1 MGSRIASAR
10 LWLLSSAYA
19 VNLIFGAALL
29 ANQMGILYY
38 YAYLRFDLSI
48 TFIAQDLDPIVWII
62 TTAAISAELI
72 FDGLVRSKKA
82 PRGIIALHAALI
94 VSLFAY
100 ALDARAAALICVPF
114 AFSVFTIACFS
125 ARRGGWREAD
135 FLNRSAAMAL
145 AIAAFI
151 LIAIEAGSLSS
162 WIANAFDYQTPFAG
176 GDRWIF
182 PLIEMNLA
190 NLMYPATPLLIII
203 LIMSWLW
210 LPALRSFRPRLSFKG
225 RALVPS
231 GGDGLTLLFGQKA
244 QLALLLFAA
253 ALAFFV
259 AYYPYIRTP
268 PPYLAG
274 IDAVYYFKYIIE
286 MDANGI
292 GQAILSDRPL
302 YLLMLHAISSLSGLS
317 ADVIVRAMP
326 AVSSALLSLATFW
339 LVKVGTGKAEAGV
352 LAALFSATSFQVT
365 AGVMGYFL
373 AQIFCVME
381 MLVVFTLLLRGARGD
396 ATKYCALAGIVSV
409 IAFLTHPYTW
419 VLMAGGIGLY
429 LMALF
434 ALDKRRDRGLLLQAL
449 PLLTTMIIVA
459 VALPYLGGQSFHSMT
474 LGSVLKAVW
483 AKFIE
488 GLGFAKITML
498 HTSMALM
505 IQRWVGG
512 AFGSPLV
519 YLFSILGVAS
529 MSKKG
534 GFNKLL
540 LCSLIV
546 PSLGILAIVPTY
558 EPLYYR
564 VAYVIPFQALGALG
578 FYWALA
584 KVSQFLRSSGQGRKT
599 VIFIEALII
608 VLVVLIFL
616 NYALRI
622 TDLPVMRLP
631 K

>member
-10 LWLLSSAYA
+10 LWVLSSAYA
-19 VNLIFGAALL
+19 VNLIFGIALL
-29 ANQMGILYY
+29 ANQMGIQYY
-38 YAYLRFDLSI
+38 YAYVRCDLSI
-48 TFIAQDLDPIVWII
+48 TFIARDLDPIIWII
-62 TTAAISAELI
+62 TTATISAELI
-72 FDGLVRSKKA
+72 FDGLARSKKI
-82 PRGIIALHAALI
+82 PKGIIILHATLLG
-94 VSLFAY
+94 SLFAY
-100 ALDARAAALICVPF
+100 AFDARAAALICVPF
-114 AFSVFTIACFS
+114 AFSAFAISYFS
-125 ARRGGWREAD
+125 ARGGGWREAK
-135 FLNRSAAMAL
+135 FLNMLPAMTL
-145 AIAAFI
+145 AIATFI
-151 LIAIEAGSLSS
+151 LIAIEGASLSS
-162 WIANAFDYQTPFAG
+162 WITNAFDYQTPFGG

-182 PLIEMNLA
+182 PLIEMNFS
-190 NLMYPATPLLIII
+190 NLLYPVTPLLIII

-210 LPALRSFRPRLSFKG
+210 LPILRRLKPRLSFIE
-225 RALVPS
+225 RALVPN
-231 GGDGLTLLFGQKA
+231 GGDGLTLPLGQKA
-244 QLALLLFAA
+244 QLVLLLFAA

-259 AYYPYIRTP
+259 AYYPYIRAP

-274 IDAVYYFKYIIE
+274 IDAVYYYKYIIE

-302 YLLMLHAISSLSGLS
+302 YLLMLHALASLSGLS

-326 AVSSALLSLATFW
+326 AVSSALLALATFW
-339 LVKVGTGKAEAGV
+339 FVKVGTGRAETGV

-365 AGVMGYFL
+365 AGMMGYFL
-373 AQIFCVME
+373 AQIFCVIE
-381 MLVVFTLLLRGARGD
+381 MIVVFTLLLKGAKGE
-396 ATKYCALAGIVSV
+396 AAKYCALAGIVSV

-429 LMALF
+429 LLALF
-434 ALDKRRDRGLLLQAL
+434 ILDKRRDRGLFLQAL
-449 PLLTTMIIVA
+449 PLLATMIIVA
-459 VALPYLGGQSFHSMT
+459 VALPYLGGQSFHSMS
-474 LGSVLKAVW
+474 LVSVLKAIW
-483 AKFIE
+483 AKFVE
-488 GLGFAKITML
+488 GLGVAKITML

-512 AFGSPLV
+512 AFGSPLF
-519 YLFSILGVAS
+519 YLFSIFGVAS
-529 MSKKG
+529 MAKMD

-564 VAYVIPFQALGALG
+564 VAYVIPFQVLSALG
-578 FYWALA
+578 FCWALA
-584 KVSQFLRSSGQGRKT
+584 KVSQFLRASGHDRRV
-599 VIFIEALII
+599 VIIIEVLLI

-622 TDLPVMRLP
+622 TNLPVLRLP